1 MLKFKKQLILAS
13 QSPRRKIL
21 LSQIVSQKFKIVKSG
36 IEEIMDTKISFQKNV
51 QKIAEQKA
59 INVSQKFKNAIVI
72 AADTIVCLNGTYFGK
87 PKDENDAFKMLK
99 QLSGKTHIV
108 FTGYSIIDTKTKK
121 NVTNFC
127 STKVKFKKL
136 LQNEIVSYIKT
147 SFPLDKAGSYGIQ
160 DDFGAVFVE
169 KINGDFYNVVGL
181 PICKLYNDLKKFL

>member
-1 MLKFKKQLILAS
+1 MWVNINLPVLGFCG
-13 QSPRRKIL
+13 
-21 LSQIVSQKFKIVKSG
+21 LS
-36 IEEIMDTKISFQKNV
+36 N
-51 QKIAEQKA
+51 
-59 INVSQKFKNAIVI
+59 IN
-72 AADTIVCLNGTYFGK
+72 
-87 PKDENDAFKMLK
+87 ENDAFKMLK